1 MVPQNNYNSNTKDHS
16 SQIIIMDTITKRRE
30 IVQDLPKCSKGQEV
44 RTGCWKNGTNSA
56 AQYRVTTS
64 LPFVRGKKKKKNKQS
79 AIKVRYTL

>member
-64 LPFVRGKKKKKNKQS
+64 LPFVRGKKKKNKQS